1 MKLRFVSWLSIFALL
16 GLSLFAGCSK
26 TSVLAP
32 NDGITKTSG
41 GSQALSTQLPLSDF
55 LSAQGST
62 SDFFPPFPDYIAW
75 TNNDPQTLFAAIDY
89 TGSAGAYLAGHGG
102 PVIATQ
108 VTGSVSER
116 PLDDG
121 RAEVTVNVF
130 TKNALTWAVGL
141 PGDIAADPPLFGYRQ
156 TDLLAD
162 PSLKPALS
170 NSEFHVTFT
179 NTAPGAPLPDLVNA
193 FILGNATAGQT
204 LTTLSFRST
213 GTGPLRAAFGVADG
227 TPGRCEVSNS
237 GILHTSSAQG
247 ALADGFPAE
256 VVNLGKVGGGAL
268 SKWGSGD

>member
-41 GSQALSTQLPLSDF
+41 GSQALSTQRPLSDF

-89 TGSAGAYLAGHGG
+89 TGSAAAYLAGHGG

-141 PGDIAADPPLFGYRQ
+141 PGISPRIRPCSGIARPTCLPIRRSSPRCP
-156 TDLLAD
+156 T
-162 PSLKPALS
+162 PSS
-170 NSEFHVTFT
+170 MSRSRT
-179 NTAPGAPLPDLVNA
+179 LP
-193 FILGNATAGQT
+193 
-204 LTTLSFRST
+204 
-213 GTGPLRAAFGVADG
+213 
-227 TPGRCEVSNS
+227 PGRR
-237 GILHTSSAQG
+237 
-247 ALADGFPAE
+247 FPI
-256 VVNLGKVGGGAL
+256 
-268 SKWGSGD
+268 S